1 MPMLIISSESST
13 GLMIQK
19 AGNDMFHTN
28 VRCPHCG
35 HEFTYSIF
43 RFNST
48 VCCEKCQKKIYIE
61 TKTSMYM
68 ILFVVFLLASD
79 YIKAFLHT
87 ILPNQAAFLYFG
99 LMFFIILI
107 SLLLVMFVLIKLFG
121 FTSVYRIRDDVY
133 YREAVQRAN
142 DRKKGKKK

>member
-1 MPMLIISSESST
+1 
-13 GLMIQK
+13 
-19 AGNDMFHTN
+19 
-28 VRCPHCG
+28 
-35 HEFTYSIF
+35 
-43 RFNST
+43 
-48 VCCEKCQKKIYIE
+48 
-61 TKTSMYM
+61 M

-79 YIKAFLHT
+79 YIKASLHT

>member
-1 MPMLIISSESST
+1 MPMLIISAESST

-68 ILFVVFLLASD
+68 IL
-79 YIKAFLHT
+79 
-87 ILPNQAAFLYFG
+87 
-99 LMFFIILI
+99 
-107 SLLLVMFVLIKLFG
+107 LVMFVLIKLFG

>member
-1 MPMLIISSESST
+1 MPQKTILISPW
-13 GLMIQK
+13 L
-19 AGNDMFHTN
+19 DVRLTN
-28 VRCPHCG
+28 SG
-35 HEFTYSIF
+35 IG
-43 RFNST
+43 
-48 VCCEKCQKKIYIE
+48 
-61 TKTSMYM
+61 
-68 ILFVVFLLASD
+68 
-79 YIKAFLHT
+79 AFLHT

>member
-1 MPMLIISSESST
+1 
-13 GLMIQK
+13 
-19 AGNDMFHTN
+19 
-28 VRCPHCG
+28 
-35 HEFTYSIF
+35 
-43 RFNST
+43 
-48 VCCEKCQKKIYIE
+48 
-61 TKTSMYM
+61 M
-68 ILFVVFLLASD
+68 ILFVVFLLASY